1 MTVQP
6 FDILFAAGWNH
17 VTTHSG
23 DQMRRIINSTYITL
37 DGVIKDP
44 QDWPSID
51 SSDDGGTKI
60 QTDLLLNCDAV
71 LLGRDTYESFASV
84 WQGQSGDP
92 YTDQMNSM
100 TKYVVS
106 STLTHP
112 DWENTTVI
120 THDVAAEVR
129 RIKDQPGNDVL
140 TYGFGRLG
148 RELMDN
154 ALLDEIRLW
163 VHPFF
168 IGGTDTDRILYGQ
181 CPAARLELTSTRVLK
196 SGIIILSYKVQQ
208 DGR

>member
-1 MTVQP
+1 
-6 FDILFAAGWNH
+6 
-17 VTTHSG
+17 
-23 DQMRRIINSTYITL
+23 MRRIINSTYITL

-51 SSDDGGTKI
+51 SSGDGGTEI

-71 LLGRDTYESFASV
+71 LLGKDTYESFASV
-84 WQGQSGDP
+84 WQGRSGDP
-92 YTDQMNSM
+92 YTDQLNSM

-106 STLTHP
+106 TTLTDP

-154 ALLDEIRLW
+154 GLLDEIRLW
-163 VHPFF
+163 VYPFF
-168 IGGTDTDRILYGQ
+168 IGGTDADRTLYGQ
-181 CPAARLELTSTRVLK
+181 CPGARLELTNTQVLK
-196 SGIIILSYKVQQ
+196 SGIVILSYKVQQ
-208 DGR
+208 DGM